1 MLSCDPHRNF
11 RARGNCGVYAAIAV
25 TVSRHV
31 TLSRHIAGM
40 GYENKNARGTKL
52 QSKGIRAMTQQLIR
66 RSALI
71 CTLLTGLAACG
82 SGSDSS
88 SGAASNGTSSTAT
101 GTGTTSGTTSTSTGG
116 TSATSTSANGTVVGA
131 GGQIVDSA
139 LHRWTVTNGV
149 VMENSTQA
157 GYSANVVSLVYSGG
171 TVYQENS
178 DCKWWSWSGTAWVSA
193 ANPDPAAATTC
204 PSTGSGKTADSTS
217 DTGNSAGTLA
227 FSSSVYSASPAAG
240 QIVVTVNRSGGGTGA
255 AAVAYTTAAGTAQ
268 PTADYTTTSGT
279 LSWAAGETTAK
290 SFPVKLTT
298 TAAGGK
304 SLSAKLLSATGASLG
319 TTATATLSI
328 ATTAAAGTLSVH
340 ASGSQ
345 LIDGSGN
352 ALQLRGAN
360 ISVLES
366 LFLGATS
373 NYWAGANLG
382 TYPFW
387 APIKSWKMNAVRIP
401 LNEATWLRYP
411 GVDIMNVGG
420 GTHTPDASDNY
431 RATVEKAVKDANAA
445 GIYVILD
452 LHWTAPGDYLANT
465 QDQLPD
471 TDHTIAFWTSLAQ
484 IFGNNPGVI
493 FDLFNEPYPK
503 PVGSQN
509 AYDVEL
515 NGATQSTI
523 SFNSGKSSINY
534 TWTSVGMQEL
544 VDTIRNAGATN
555 LLMVGGAKG
564 STDLSG
570 FTTAGGGYFP
580 KDPLKNIAA
589 SWHAYGV
596 SSAGFTT
603 ENVTYSQTINPTTIA
618 DQVLAQGIPIVV
630 GELGDN
636 SSNGSTG
643 APVTSYITSWADAH
657 GQSVL
662 PWTWDAWSPTG
673 GKGNLLIKDASGT
686 PTDGEGVTY
695 KAWLAQ
701 H

>member
-1 MLSCDPHRNF
+1 
-11 RARGNCGVYAAIAV
+11 
-25 TVSRHV
+25 
-31 TLSRHIAGM
+31 
-40 GYENKNARGTKL
+40 
-52 QSKGIRAMTQQLIR
+52 MTQLIR

-82 SGSDSS
+82 SGADTSS
-88 SGAASNGTSSTAT
+88 SAASNGTSNTTPPAGAST
-101 GTGTTSGTTSTSTGG
+101 GTTSTSTGSTG
-116 TSATSTSANGTVVGA
+116 SAASANGTTVGP

-139 LHRWTVTNGV
+139 LHRWTLSNGV
-149 VMENSTQA
+149 VMENAAQA
-157 GYSANVVSLVYSGG
+157 GYSANVVSLVYFNGS
-171 TVYQENS
+171 VYQENS
-178 DCKWWSWSGTAWVSA
+178 DCLWWSWNGTTWVA
-193 ANPDPAAATTC
+193 ATNPDAGAATTC
-204 PSTGSGKTADSTS
+204 PSAGSTS
-217 DTGNSAGTLA
+217 GAGSTTATNSSAGTLA
-227 FSSSVYSASPAAG
+227 FSASIFSAAPAAG
-240 QIVVTVNRSGGGTGA
+240 QIVVTVNRSGGTTGA

-268 PTADYTTTSGT
+268 PNADYTTTSGT
-279 LSWAAGETTAK
+279 LTWAAGEAAAK
-290 SFPVKLTT
+290 SFTVKLTT

-304 SLSAKLLSATGASLG
+304 SFTAKLLSATGASVG
-319 TTATATLSI
+319 TAATATLSI
-328 ATTAAAGTLSVH
+328 ATAAAAGTLSVH

-352 ALQLRGAN
+352 AVQLRGAN

-366 LFLGATS
+366 LFLGKTS
-373 NYWAGANLG
+373 NYWQGANLG

-387 APIKSWKMNAVRIP
+387 SPIKNWKMNVVRIP
-401 LNEATWLRYP
+401 LNEATWLRYT
-411 GVDIMNVGG
+411 GADIMNVGG
-420 GTHTPDASDNY
+420 GTQTPDASGNY
-431 RATVEKAVKDANAA
+431 RATVEQAVKDATAA

-452 LHWTAPGDYLANT
+452 LHWTAPGTYLANT

-471 TDHTIAFWTSLAQ
+471 ADHTIAFWTSLAQ

-523 SFNSGKSSINY
+523 SFNSGNSTINY

-544 VDTIRNAGATN
+544 VDTIRNAGASN
-555 LLMVGGAKG
+555 LIMVGGAG
-564 STDLSG
+564 GATDLSG

-596 SSAGFTT
+596 SSASHTM
-603 ENVTYSQTINPTTIA
+603 ENATWTATINPTTVA
-618 DQVLAQGIPIVV
+618 NQLLAQGIPIVV

-643 APVTSYITSWADAH
+643 APVTAYMTSWADAH

-662 PWTWDAWSPTG
+662 PWCWDVWSSTG
-673 GKGNLLIKDASGT
+673 GSSNLLIKDASGT
-686 PTDGEGVTY
+686 PTDGEGVTF

>member
-1 MLSCDPHRNF
+1 M
-11 RARGNCGVYAAIAV
+11 
-25 TVSRHV
+25 
-31 TLSRHIAGM
+31 M
-40 GYENKNARGTKL
+40 
-52 QSKGIRAMTQQLIR
+52 QLIR

-88 SGAASNGTSSTAT
+88 SGASSSGTSSTTSA
-101 GTGTTSGTTSTSTGG
+101 GGSSGTTTST
-116 TSATSTSANGTVVGA
+116 TAASANGTVVGA

-139 LHRWTVTNGV
+139 LHRWTLSNGV
-149 VMENSTQA
+149 VLENAAQA
-157 GYSANVVSLVYSGG
+157 GYSANVIALVYFDG

-178 DCKWWSWSGTAWVSA
+178 TCQWWSWNGTAWVSA
-193 ANPDPAAATTC
+193 ANPDPTAATTC
-204 PSTGSGKTADSTS
+204 PSTGGASS
-217 DTGNSAGTLA
+217 SAGTLA
-227 FSSSVYSASPAAG
+227 FTAPTYSAAPAAG
-240 QIVVTVNRSGGGTGA
+240 QIVVTVNRSGGTTGA

-268 PTADYTTTSGT
+268 PTTDYTSTSGT
-279 LSWAAGETTAK
+279 LSWATGDATAK
-290 SFPVKLTT
+290 SFTVKLTT

-304 SLSAKLLSATGASLG
+304 SFTAKLLSATGASVG

-328 ATTAAAGTLSVH
+328 ATAAAAGALSVH
-340 ASGSQ
+340 ASGNQ
-345 LIDGSGN
+345 LVDGSGN
-352 ALQLRGAN
+352 AVQLRGAD

-366 LFLGATS
+366 LFLSPTS

-387 APIKSWKMNAVRIP
+387 SPIKNWKMNAVRIP
-401 LNEATWLRYP
+401 LNEASWLRYP
-411 GVDIMNVGG
+411 GVDIMNTGG
-420 GTHTPDASDNY
+420 GTQTPDASGNY
-431 RATVEKAVKDANAA
+431 RATVEQAVKDANAA
-445 GIYVILD
+445 GLYVILD
-452 LHWTAPGDYLANT
+452 LHWTAPGNYLANT

-471 TDHTIAFWTSLAQ
+471 ADHTVAFWTSLAQ
-484 IFGNNPGVI
+484 IFGSNPGVI

-503 PVGSQN
+503 AVGSQN

-523 SFNSGKSSINY
+523 SFNSGNSTINY

-555 LLMVGGAKG
+555 LLMIGGAKG
-564 STDLSG
+564 ATDLTG

-580 KDPLKNIAA
+580 TDPLKNIAA

-596 SSAGFTT
+596 SSAGFTMQD
-603 ENVTYSQTINPTTIA
+603 VTYTKTINPTTVA
-618 DQVLAQGIPIVV
+618 NQLLAQGIPIVV

-643 APVTSYITSWADAH
+643 APVISYITSWADAH

-662 PWTWDAWSPTG
+662 PWTWDVWSSTG
-673 GKGNLLIKDASGT
+673 GTANLLIKDASGT

-695 KAWLAQ
+695 KAWLGQ